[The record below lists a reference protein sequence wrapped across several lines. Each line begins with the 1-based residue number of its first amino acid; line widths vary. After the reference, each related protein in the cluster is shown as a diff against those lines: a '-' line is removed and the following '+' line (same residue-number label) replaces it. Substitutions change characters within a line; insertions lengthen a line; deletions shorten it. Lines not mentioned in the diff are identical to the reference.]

1 MSGSQSAPEG
11 VLVLHGLGRTP
22 LAMMRLA
29 QHLEAA
35 GYLVENLGY
44 PSQEHSVEQ
53 LAERFVQPAVTQL
66 QARGISRLHFVGHSM
81 GGILTRVLVQ
91 QLRPRNLGRAV
102 MIATPNQG
110 TELVDFLSRYWIFRK
125 LKGPAGVQL
134 GTGSNSLPLQL
145 GPVDFEV
152 GVIAGTRS
160 NNWFFSRL
168 MPGADDGK
176 VPVARTRLEGM
187 RDFIALPYSHT
198 FIQQRTRTIEQVLHF
213 LKHGQFDH
221 RPPAH

>member
-1 MSGSQSAPEG
+1 MSRSKPAQEG

-22 LAMMRLA
+22 LAMLRLA
-29 QHLEAA
+29 QHLEDA

-53 LAERFVQPAVTQL
+53 LAERFVQPAVTAL
-66 QARGISRLHFVGHSM
+66 QGQGISRLHFVGHSM
-81 GGILTRVLVQ
+81 GGILTRMLVQ
-91 QLRPRNLGRAV
+91 QQRPRNLGRAV

-110 TELVDFLSRYWIFRK
+110 TELVDFLRRYWIFRK

-134 GTGSNSLPLQL
+134 GTGADSLPLQL

-152 GVIAGTRS
+152 GVIAGSRS

-176 VPVARTRLEGM
+176 VPVSRTKVEGM
-187 RDFIALPYSHT
+187 SDFITLPYAHT
-198 FIQQRTRTIEQVLHF
+198 FIQQRSRTIDQTLHF
-213 LKHGQFDH
+213 LKHGRFDH
-221 RPPAH
+221 QPPSD